1 MPSAVQD
8 LWPVTQTK
16 STENTEPQT
25 KNMRKFFCPEDGGD
39 QARRPLTTILEPQL
53 GAVLAEC
60 RNS

>member
-8 LWPVTQTK
+8 PWPVTQTK
-16 STENTEPQT
+16 STEHTEPQT

-39 QARRPLTTILEPQL
+39 QVTTDHDIGEPQL